1 MSANIVWNDIVK
13 EIETLQTDTKKRN
26 KILYLT

>member
-13 EIETLQTDTKKRN
+13 ERGTLQTVTKKRN